1 MEEDIKIEDIIDE
14 NDLLLNALVEIL
26 INKKIISEDELQ
38 KKMEELDSDE

>member
-26 INKKIISEDELQ
+26 ISKKIISEDELQ